1 MMLFLPV
8 CWNTSWILPPMTLV
22 SRILLLF
29 ADHRSLAKPGY
40 DKCTKNKELFDII
53 NEDIALDEQVQ

>member
-1 MMLFLPV
+1 MGVICLE
-8 CWNTSWILPPMTLV
+8 
-22 SRILLLF
+22 
-29 ADHRSLAKPGY
+29 SLAKPGY